1 MRYSEIGSQA
11 MQGLVVAK
19 AFDPFFTHET
29 RIGPRAEA
37 IAKVCIADIIA
48 DAAALGSRAWCI

>member
-1 MRYSEIGSQA
+1 

-29 RIGPRAEA
+29 RIGPHSKRAEA

-48 DAAALGSRAWCI
+48 DAAALGCRAWCI